1 MKTVFEVSLPSVWLG
16 KIFVFVVLAGVLCA
30 CGFHLRGA
38 VKLPA
43 GMEKIYPQ
51 GFAPGSQFLPY
62 LAQDLKHADG
72 ALAPKREDAGVIL
85 NAMNEQFVRREVS
98 LSETGKANMYQLSY
112 ILTYELQNP
121 AGEVILNPQ
130 TITVVREYFNPQVE
144 VIGKFEEEGQ
154 IRREMYREAVRNL
167 LRSVEVATRGRT
179 VAR

>member
-1 MKTVFEVSLPSVWLG
+1 MRTFSEASVRSVWLG
-16 KIFVFVVLAGVLCA
+16 KILGFVVLTGVLCA

-38 VKLPA
+38 AKLPA
-43 GMEKIYPQ
+43 GMERIYAQ

-72 ALAPKREDAGVIL
+72 ALAARREDAGVIL
-85 NAMNEQFVRREVS
+85 NAINEQFLRREVS

-112 ILTYELQNP
+112 LLTYDLQNQ
-121 AGEVILNPQ
+121 AGEVILSPQ

-144 VIGKFEEEGQ
+144 VIGKFEEEGL
-154 IRREMYREAVRNL
+154 IRKEMYREAVRNL
-167 LRSVEVATRGRT
+167 LRSLEVATRGQA